1 MTRER
6 HVDEALETHVRAVLH
21 RAIVPPSTPE
31 YLRYRIAAMSADTV
45 PARGGSP
52 WAQSWVSRRTRRS
65 AVAVRVAAAA
75 LLIAALFVAGGA
87 IWNSRVNPAVSA
99 PTFSGPVFD
108 DGAVMFPQIRPNG
121 VAYTYVDGKGLY
133 LTSDYG
139 ATWSNPRQ
147 IPAGN
152 SARDHLWDIGT
163 IDFADA
169 EHGWLTRVA
178 NDPSGSS
185 VVEYRTI
192 DGGATWTSTAIAAF
206 SGPTTDQD
214 FVTASQHFVDAM
226 NGRLILAPAGAMEGD
241 SSCRTF
247 LTVDGGAT
255 WVGPTIG
262 ACFGRL
268 PEATWMSGTL
278 GFAHASS
285 SFDAAIHTTTDGG
298 ATWVSGGLAG
308 TWARPEVRL
317 LVGGSGGLVAV
328 VRDAGGD
335 ASLPVEVM
343 RSTDGG
349 RTWLRDHELA
359 LPRGGDSTGQFDLSV
374 LSPSR
379 WVASCSPCTISQMMV
394 SDDEGRTWTA
404 LGSGFGAAQGLA
416 WWDDLH
422 GIVLGGASAT
432 TDTTPARAQVFVTND
447 GGRSWR
453 SVTF

>member
-1 MTRER
+1 VNR
-6 HVDEALETHVRAVLH
+6 HRHIDETLETRVRTVLH

-31 YLRYRIAAMSADTV
+31 YLRYRIASMSADTI
-45 PARGGSP
+45 PARRG
-52 WAQSWVSRRTRRS
+52 ASWRQRLVPRRTRRD

-75 LLIAALFVAGGA
+75 LLIAALFVTGGM
-87 IWNSRVNPAVSA
+87 IWNSRVNPVVAA

-133 LTSDYG
+133 LTSDFG
-139 ATWSNPRQ
+139 ATWSSARQ

-185 VVEYRTI
+185 VVEYRTA
-192 DGGATWTSTAIAAF
+192 DGGVTWASTAMTTF
-206 SGPTTDQD
+206 SGSTTDQD

-226 NGRLILAPAGAMEGD
+226 NGRLIVAPAGAKDGD

-247 LTVDGGAT
+247 LTVNGGA
-255 WVGPTIG
+255 WVGPRIG
-262 ACFGRL
+262 ACIGRL
-268 PEATWMSGTL
+268 PEVTWMSGTL

-285 SFDAAIHTTTDGG
+285 SGDAAIRVTTDGG
-298 ATWVSGGLAG
+298 ATWVSGSLAG
-308 TWARPEVRL
+308 TWARPEVQL
-317 LVGGSGGLVAV
+317 LVSGSGGLVAV

-335 ASLPVEVM
+335 ATLPVQVM

-349 RTWLRDHELA
+349 RNWLRDHELVA
-359 LPRGGDSTGQFDLSV
+359 PRGGDASVQGNLSAS
-374 LSPSR
+374 SPSR
-379 WVASCSPCTISQMMV
+379 WVGTFRADQMMV
-394 SDDEGRTWTA
+394 SDDEGRTWTP
-404 LGSGFGAAQGLA
+404 LGSSLGDAQGLV

-422 GIVLGGASAT
+422 GIVRGVVSGAS
-432 TDTTPARAQVFVTND
+432 DTTPARAQVFVTDD

-453 SVTF
+453 PVTF

>member
-1 MTRER
+1 MSDFDSDR
-6 HVDEALETHVRAVLH
+6 DLEDKVRAEL
-21 RAIVPPSTPE
+21 RRSIVPPATPE
-31 YLRYRIAAMSADTV
+31 YLRYRIAAMSADTI
-45 PARGGSP
+45 PARRGSSRT
-52 WAQSWVSRRTRRS
+52 QSWVPRRTRRA

-75 LLIAALFVAGGA
+75 LLVAALFVAGGV
-87 IWNSRVNPAVSA
+87 IWNSRVNPAAEA

-133 LTSDYG
+133 LTSDFG
-139 ATWSNPRQ
+139 VTWSSARQ

-178 NDPSGSS
+178 NDPSVSS
-185 VVEYRTI
+185 VVEYRTA
-192 DGGATWTSTAIAAF
+192 DGGVTWASSAIATF
-206 SGPTTDQD
+206 SGSTTDQD

-226 NGRLILAPAGAMEGD
+226 NGRLILAPAGAKEGD
-241 SSCRTF
+241 TSCRTF
-247 LTVDGGAT
+247 LTRDGGAT

-262 ACFGRL
+262 ACIGRL
-268 PEATWMSGTL
+268 PEVTWMSGTL

-285 SFDAAIHTTTDGG
+285 SGDAAIRTTTDGG
-298 ATWVSGGLAG
+298 ATWMSGSLAG
-308 TWARPEVRL
+308 SWARPEVQL

-335 ASLPVEVM
+335 ATLPMQVM

-349 RTWLRDHELA
+349 RTWLRDHDLA
-359 LPRGGDSTGQFDLSV
+359 VPRGGDSSRQGNLSAS
-374 LSPSR
+374 SPSR
-379 WVASCSPCTISQMMV
+379 WVAAFQADQMMV

-404 LGSGFGAAQGLA
+404 LGSSFGDAQGLV

-422 GIVLGGASAT
+422 GIVLGVASGT
-432 TDTTPARAQVFVTND
+432 TDTTPARAQLFVTDD

-453 SVTF
+453 PVTF